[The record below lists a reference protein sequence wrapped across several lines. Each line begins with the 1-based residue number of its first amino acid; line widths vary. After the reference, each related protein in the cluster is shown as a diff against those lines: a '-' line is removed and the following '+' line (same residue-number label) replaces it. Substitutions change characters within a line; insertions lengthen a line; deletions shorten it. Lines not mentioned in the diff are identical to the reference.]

1 MSGPGA
7 LLSALYAHIGLRI
20 IVLSARVVKEDIRR
34 DIEQMILKAEFWLIL
49 SSIFWVTDQSQ
60 ARVGDKLS
68 GISSGNFLR
77 IFLIWY
83 IHSPLRLITSFY
95 RNVFYQTECNF
106 ILNILVAID
115 TPVLSLSTAAVKWVR
130 GKSGTYGSK
139 YHTLALG
146 FKLLPLLFLEWDV
159 WKDHVLI
166 T

>member
-77 IFLIWY
+77 IFLI
-83 IHSPLRLITSFY
+83 
-95 RNVFYQTECNF
+95 
-106 ILNILVAID
+106 
-115 TPVLSLSTAAVKWVR
+115 
-130 GKSGTYGSK
+130 
-139 YHTLALG
+139 
-146 FKLLPLLFLEWDV
+146 
-159 WKDHVLI
+159 
-166 T
+166 